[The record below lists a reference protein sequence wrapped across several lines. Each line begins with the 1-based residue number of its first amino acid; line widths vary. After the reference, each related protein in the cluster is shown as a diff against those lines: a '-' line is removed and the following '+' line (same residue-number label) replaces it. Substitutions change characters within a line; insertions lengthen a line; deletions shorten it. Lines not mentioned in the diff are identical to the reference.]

1 MSFKTTTISDLLFR
15 KSGKANLMTKVTTSV
30 ALLVLS
36 FATLNTLSVT
46 AQSQQNRGVIVTP
59 AIIEQEADKNTPYD
73 LTVNV
78 QNDSTEDNVNL
89 TPVLYEFNT
98 VNEDGT
104 PNIKPVDAASE
115 RASWVSFADTALTL
129 NKGEKKDA
137 KVRVFVPDAAQAGSY
152 YFALTFSRQTQGA
165 DAKGQVVS
173 INSQIASLLFLTV
186 KGQVNRDV
194 QLSDIKLS
202 STTVDPFFDPLSIN
216 YKVSL
221 NGNAYVKPAGNIFTG
236 NDQTNPEN
244 TLTINPNQR
253 IILPNSNR
261 SFETRINPSLN
272 WFYKADDYKTSNGD
286 LSIVNNYNRP
296 FFGSQKVNFK
306 LIYVNNE
313 GKLDQKTAELNVWFV
328 PWRFILAIAVVL
340 ILAVVGYLMMK
351 KSKKDDKKA

>member
-1 MSFKTTTISDLLFR
+1 MSFKSISISDLLFR
-15 KSGKANLMTKVTTSV
+15 KSGKGNLMTKVTTSV

-36 FATLNTLSVT
+36 FATLSTLSTT
-46 AQSQQNRGVIVTP
+46 AQSQQNRGVIVSP
-59 AIIEQEADKNTPYD
+59 AIIEQEADKNTPYE
-73 LTVNV
+73 LTINI
-78 QNDSTEDNVNL
+78 QNDTTEDNVNL

-98 VNEDGT
+98 VNDDGT
-104 PNIKPVDAASE
+104 PNIKPVDATSD
-115 RASWVSFADTALTL
+115 RASWVSFADTAFTL

-137 KVRVFVPDAAQAGSY
+137 KVRVLIPDSAQAGSY

-165 DAKGQVVS
+165 DA
-173 INSQIASLLFLTV
+173 

-202 STTVDPFFDPLSIN
+202 STTVDPFFDPLNIN

-236 NDQTNPEN
+236 NDLTNPDN
-244 TLTINPNQR
+244 ILTINPNQR
-253 IILPNSNR
+253 IILPNSSR

-272 WFYKADDYKTSNGD
+272 WFYKADGNKTSNSD
-286 LSIVNNYNRP
+286 VSTIDSFNRP
-296 FFGSQKVNFK
+296 FFGSQKISFK

-328 PWRFILAIAVVL
+328 PWRFIIALAVVL
-340 ILAVVGYLMMK
+340 LLAIGGYLMIK
-351 KSKKDDKKA
+351 KSKKDDLKA

>member
-1 MSFKTTTISDLLFR
+1 MPFKTTTISDLLFR
-15 KSGKANLMTKVTTSV
+15 KSGKGNLMTKVTTSI

-36 FATLNTLSVT
+36 FTTLNTLSAT
-46 AQSQQNRGVIVTP
+46 AQSQQNRGVIVSP
-59 AIIEQEADKNTPYD
+59 AIIEHEADKNTPYD
-73 LTVNV
+73 LTVSV

-104 PNIKPVDAASE
+104 PNIKPVDAASDH
-115 RASWVSFADTALTL
+115 ASWVSFTDNTLTL

-137 KVRVFVPDAAQAGSY
+137 KVKVLIPDSAQAGSY

-165 DAKGQVVS
+165 DTKGQVVS

-202 STTVDPFFDPLSIN
+202 STTVDPFFDPLSIE

-236 NDQTNPEN
+236 NDLTNPDN
-244 TLTINPNQR
+244 ILTINPNQR
-253 IILPNSNR
+253 IILPNSSR
-261 SFETRINPSLN
+261 TFETRIEPSLD
-272 WFYKADDYKTSNGD
+272 YGKADPNRISNSD
-286 LSIVNNYNRP
+286 LSIINSYTRP
-296 FFGSQKVNFK
+296 FFGSQKISFK

-340 ILAVVGYLMMK
+340 ILAIGGYLMIK

>member
-1 MSFKTTTISDLLFR
+1 M
-15 KSGKANLMTKVTTSV
+15 
-30 ALLVLS
+30 
-36 FATLNTLSVT
+36 
-46 AQSQQNRGVIVTP
+46 IVSP
-59 AIIEQEADKNTPYD
+59 AIIEQEADKNTPYE
-73 LTVNV
+73 LTVNI
-78 QNDSTEDNVNL
+78 QNDTTEDNVNL

-98 VNEDGT
+98 VNDDGT
-104 PNIKPVDAASE
+104 PNIKPVDATSD
-115 RASWVSFADTALTL
+115 RASWVSFADTAFTL

-137 KVRVFVPDAAQAGSY
+137 KVRVLIPDSAQAGSY

-202 STTVDPFFDPLSIN
+202 STTVDPFFDPLNIN

-236 NDQTNPEN
+236 NDLTNPDN
-244 TLTINPNQR
+244 ILTINPNQR
-253 IILPNSNR
+253 IILPNSSR

-272 WFYKADDYKTSNGD
+272 WFYKADGNKTLNSD
-286 LSIVNNYNRP
+286 VSTVDSFNRP
-296 FFGSQKVNFK
+296 FFGSQKISFK

-328 PWRFILAIAVVL
+328 PWRFIIALAVVL
-340 ILAVVGYLMMK
+340 LLAIGGYLMIK
-351 KSKKDDKKA
+351 KSKKGDIKA